1 MPDMLVKLYE
11 LPELD
16 PILKEQAAS
25 GIAIRRAIAPEQH
38 FVVDWVG
45 ERFSKFWK
53 SECEIA
59 FSRQPVSCFIAIEN
73 DSLVGFGCYDTTRK
87 GFFGPTGVSESVRGR
102 GIGKALLLVC
112 LHSMWWEGY
121 GYAIIGAVGPAEFYA
136 KAVGATLIEGSVP
149 GIYRGLLRKSD

>member
-1 MPDMLVKLYE
+1 M
-11 LPELD
+11 
-16 PILKEQAAS
+16 
-25 GIAIRRAIAPEQH
+25 
-38 FVVDWVG
+38 VDWVG
-45 ERFSKFWK
+45 EKFSKFWK

-59 FSRQPVSCFIAIEN
+59 FSRQPVSCFIATEN
-73 DSLVGFGCYDTTRK
+73 DLLIGFGCYDTTRK
-87 GFFGPTGVSESVRGR
+87 GFFGPTGVSEAVRGR

-149 GIYRGLLRKSD
+149 GIYKGLLRKSD